1 MKKIF
6 LFALLVILILTA
18 FMGCMNND
26 NKTLSSTASK
36 NDVSSKETDSK
47 NETADGNLG
56 EYSVK
61 IKSCRL
67 AKDYEG
73 KDIVIVNYEFT
84 NNSEDNASFT
94 FAISDKVFQN
104 GVGLNKCYT
113 ASESAKYSSD
123 NQSKDIKKG
132 TSLDVEVAYNLN
144 DNTTPI
150 EVECSELISFSND
163 KITKKFNI
171 K

>member
-1 MKKIF
+1 MKKILF
-6 LFALLVILILTA
+6 LSLTVILILTFFA
-18 FMGCMNND
+18 GCMNND
-26 NKTLSSTASK
+26 NETLSSTASK
-36 NDVSSKETDSK
+36 NDMSSNETVSK

-56 EYSVK
+56 EYNVD

-67 AKDYEG
+67 AKDHEG
-73 KDIVIVNYEFT
+73 KDIVIVNYGFK
-84 NNSEDNASFT
+84 NNSDDSASFT

-113 ASESAKYSSD
+113 AADSAKYSSD

-132 TSLDVEVAYNLN
+132 ATIDVEVAYTLN
-144 DNTTPI
+144 DDKSPI
-150 EVECSELISFSND
+150 EIECSELISFSD
-163 KITKKFNI
+163 EKVTKEFNI